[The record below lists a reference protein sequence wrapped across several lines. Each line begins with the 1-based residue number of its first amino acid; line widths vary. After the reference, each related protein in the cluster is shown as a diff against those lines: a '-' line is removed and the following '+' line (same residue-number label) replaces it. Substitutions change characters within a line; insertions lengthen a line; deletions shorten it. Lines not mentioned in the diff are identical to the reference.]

1 MQKNLKKNK
10 IAIIGLGYVGLPLL
24 IEFSKKYKVIGFD
37 LNKKRIEEVKKGKD
51 VYNEN
56 IIKNELHYKNCS
68 FTTKIENLH
77 SADIFIITVPTPI
90 FKNNKPNLLPLKNVS
105 RDISSIIKKG
115 SILIFESTVYPGVTE
130 EVCVPIIE
138 KYSGMIFN
146 KDFYCGYSPER
157 INPGDKKHQL
167 KNIIKIVSGSNRKTL
182 DIVDQL
188 YASIIKAGTY
198 RVSSIKTAE
207 AAKIIENTQRD
218 INIALVNELS
228 IIFNKLELDTEEI
241 LDAASSKWNFNRY
254 DPGLVGGHCISVDP
268 YYLVAKAKEIGYF
281 PKIISSGRKINDGMA
296 EYVFNRIKMYFRNKN
311 ERLKSKKVC
320 IFGITFKENCPD
332 IRNSQVIK
340 IVDKFREN
348 GSIVHVHDPVANY
361 DNVWDELS
369 IRLKK
374 RLNKNYYDV
383 VILAVPHKA
392 FHNLGVKKIKSVLKK
407 KSILYDLKWMF
418 KSEYSDLR

>member
-1 MQKNLKKNK
+1 MKKNPK
-10 IAIIGLGYVGLPLL
+10 KNIIAIIGLGYVGLPLL

-37 LNKKRIEEVKKGKD
+37 LNKKRMEEVKNGKD
-51 VYNEN
+51 SYNEN
-56 IIKNELHYKNCS
+56 IIKSELHYKNCS
-68 FTTKIENLH
+68 FADKIESLH
-77 SADIFIITVPTPI
+77 TADIFIITVPTPI
-90 FKNNKPNLLPLKNVS
+90 FKNNKPNLFPLKRVS
-105 RDISSIIKKG
+105 RDIASVINKG

-130 EVCVPIIE
+130 DVCVPIIE
-138 KYSGMIFN
+138 KYSGMVFN

-188 YASIIKAGTY
+188 YSSIIKAGTY

-218 INIALVNELS
+218 INIALMNELS
-228 IIFNKLELDTEEI
+228 MIFNKLELETEEI

-296 EYVFNRIKMYFRNKN
+296 EYVFNRTKMH
-311 ERLKSKKVC
+311 LKDQNDSLKLKKVC
-320 IFGITFKENCPD
+320 IFGITFKEDCPD
-332 IRNSQVIK
+332 VRNSQVIK
-340 IVDKFREN
+340 IVNKFRKN
-348 GSIVHVHDPVANY
+348 GSIVHVHDPVAND
-361 DNVWDELS
+361 DNVWNEFS

-374 RLNKNYYDV
+374 KLRKNYYDII
-383 VILAVPHKA
+383 ILAVPHKV
-392 FHNLGVKKIKSVLKK
+392 FHNLGVKKIKSFLKK
-407 KSILYDLKWMF
+407 KSTLYDLKWMF